1 MVKGNKYRKTLLI
14 LNIVSLL
21 VFIFILYCV
30 TSDNYLTVVDQWV
43 NIHIIEIQTPS
54 LTTILAFI
62 TNLSGLVGNSI
73 VAVFVMLFLS
83 YKKWYKE
90 RLFYLLSFSG
100 AVILFAGIKQ
110 IVARTRPHSELI
122 DVINYSFPSGHS
134 TLTMTTSLLV
144 YFIFVRKLT
153 SSLAKNS
160 LLAVC
165 IAWAICIAFTRVY
178 LNVHWLSDIVAGLT
192 LGIFW
197 VTFMRL
203 YFVGVKTPH
212 EKIGTLNLFR

>member
-30 TSDNYLTVVDQWV
+30 ISDNYNYLTVVDKWV
-43 NIHIIEIQTPS
+43 NTHIVAIQTPS
-54 LTTILAFI
+54 LTTILTFI

-73 VAVFVMLFLS
+73 FAIFVILFLS

-100 AVILFAGIKQ
+100 AVILFGGIKQ
-110 IVARTRPHSELI
+110 IVARARPHSDFI

-144 YFIFVRKLT
+144 YFIFAKKLT
-153 SSLAKNS
+153 SSFAKNS

-165 IAWAICIAFTRVY
+165 ITWAISIAFTRVY
-178 LNVHWLSDIVAGLT
+178 LNVHWLSDVVAGLT

-197 VTFMRL
+197 VTLMRL
-203 YFVGVKTPH
+203 FFIGVKTPH
-212 EKIGTLNLFR
+212 RKHM

>member
-1 MVKGNKYRKTLLI
+1 MIKGNEYKKPLLL

-21 VFIFILYCV
+21 VFIFIFYCV
-30 TSDNYLTVVDQWV
+30 TKGNCLTAIDEWV
-43 NIHIIEIQTPS
+43 NTHIVDIQTPS
-54 LTTILAFI
+54 LTTTLAFI

-73 VAVFVMLFLS
+73 FAIFAILFLS

-100 AVILFAGIKQ
+100 AVILFGGIKQ
-110 IVARTRPHSELI
+110 IVARARPHSDLI
-122 DVINYSFPSGHS
+122 EVINYSFPSGHS
-134 TLTMTTSLLV
+134 ILTMTTSLLV

-153 SSLAKNS
+153 SPLAKNS

-165 IAWAICIAFTRVY
+165 ITWAIFIAFTRVY

-212 EKIGTLNLFR
+212 EKYV